1 MSTLRLLISMTLNL
15 PNKVALRMKEI
26 RLEFFLKT
34 SPTVLFSR
42 ISTPSGLSE
51 WFADNV
57 KVEGKIYTFIWGK
70 TEQQAEILTMIPNVS
85 ISFRWLEMES
95 GYDFGFN
102 IIQDELTG
110 DVALIVTDNIDEDE
124 AEPEDVCNLWCS
136 QVAKLKHM
144 IGS

>member
-1 MSTLRLLISMTLNL
+1 MTEL
-15 PNKVALRMKEI
+15 

-42 ISTPSGLSE
+42 ISTPSGMAE

-57 KVEGKIYTFIWGK
+57 KIDGKIFTFIWG
-70 TEQQAEILTMIPNVS
+70 TSEQQAEVLSMVPNVS
-85 ISFRWLEMES
+85 ISFRWLDQEPDS
-95 GYDFGFN
+95 KFGFN
-102 IIQDELTG
+102 IVQDELTG
-110 DVALIVTDNIDEDE
+110 DVALIVIDHVDESDVEDTR
-124 AEPEDVCNLWCS
+124 NLWVS

>member
-1 MSTLRLLISMTLNL
+1 
-15 PNKVALRMKEI
+15 MKEI

-42 ISTPSGLSE
+42 ISTPSGLAE

-57 KVEGKIYTFIWGK
+57 KVEGKILTFVWGT
-70 TEQQAEILTMIPNVS
+70 TEQQAEILAMIPNVS
-85 ISFRWLEMES
+85 ISFRWLGIDP
-95 GYDFGFN
+95 GYQFGFN

-110 DVALIVTDNIDEDE
+110 DVALIVTDNIDEE
-124 AEPEDVCNLWCS
+124 EVEDTRNLWCS
-136 QVAKLKHM
+136 QIAKLKHM

>member
-1 MSTLRLLISMTLNL
+1 
-15 PNKVALRMKEI
+15 MKEI

-34 SPTVLFSR
+34 SPAVLFSR
-42 ISTPSGLSE
+42 ISTPSGLAE

-57 KVEGKIYTFIWGK
+57 KIEGKIFTFYWGT
-70 TEQQAEILTMIPNVS
+70 TEQQAQVLSMIPNVA
-85 ISFRWLEMES
+85 ISFRWLDMEP
-95 GYDFGFN
+95 GYEFGFN

-110 DVALIVTDNIDEDE
+110 DVALIVTDNIDDADAEDTS
-124 AEPEDVCNLWCS
+124 NLWIS

>member
-1 MSTLRLLISMTLNL
+1 
-15 PNKVALRMKEI
+15 MKEI

-34 SPTVLFSR
+34 SPAVLFSR
-42 ISTPSGLSE
+42 ISTPSGLAE

-57 KVEGKIYTFIWGK
+57 KVEGKIFTFNWGT
-70 TEQQAEILTMIPNVS
+70 TEQKAEILTMIPNVL
-85 ISFRWLEMES
+85 INFRWLDMEP
-95 GYDFGFN
+95 GYEFGFN

-110 DVALIVTDNIDEDE
+110 DVALIVTDNIEEEE
-124 AEPEDVCNLWCS
+124 AEDTRNLWIS

>member
-1 MSTLRLLISMTLNL
+1 
-15 PNKVALRMKEI
+15 MKEI

-42 ISTPSGLSE
+42 ISTPSGLAE

-57 KVEGKIYTFIWGK
+57 KVEGKIFTFFWGE
-70 TEQQAEILTMIPNVS
+70 TEQQAEILTMIPNVM
-85 ISFRWLEMES
+85 INFRWLDGETSSE
-95 GYDFGFN
+95 FGFN

-110 DVALIVTDNIDEDE
+110 DVALIVTDNI
-124 AEPEDVCNLWCS
+124 EDVDAVDASNLWIS

>member
-1 MSTLRLLISMTLNL
+1 MTEL
-15 PNKVALRMKEI
+15 

-42 ISTPSGLSE
+42 ISTPSGMAE

-57 KVEGKIYTFIWGK
+57 KIDGKIFTFIWG
-70 TEQQAEILTMIPNVS
+70 TSEQQAEVLTMVPNVS
-85 ISFRWLEMES
+85 ISFRWLDQEPDS
-95 GYDFGFN
+95 KFGFN
-102 IIQDELTG
+102 IVQDELTG
-110 DVALIVTDNIDEDE
+110 DVALIVIDHVDESDVEDTR
-124 AEPEDVCNLWCS
+124 NLWVS

>member
-1 MSTLRLLISMTLNL
+1 
-15 PNKVALRMKEI
+15 MKEI
-26 RLEFFLKT
+26 KLEFFLKT

-42 ISTPSGLSE
+42 ISTASGLAE

-57 KVEGKIYTFIWGK
+57 KIEGKIFTFFWGT
-70 TEQQAEILTMIPNVS
+70 TEQQAEILAMIPNVL
-85 ISFRWLEMES
+85 INFRWLDMAPDYE
-95 GYDFGFN
+95 FGFN

-110 DVALIVTDNIDEDE
+110 DVALVVTDNIDEDDV
-124 AEPEDVCNLWCS
+124 EDTRNLWIS

>member
-1 MSTLRLLISMTLNL
+1 MT
-15 PNKVALRMKEI
+15 EI

-34 SPTVLFSR
+34 SPSVLFSR
-42 ISTPSGLSE
+42 ISTASGLAE

-57 KVEGKIYTFIWGK
+57 KVDGKIFTFIWEGA
-70 TEQQAEILTMIPNVS
+70 EQQARILAMVPNES
-85 ISFRWLEMES
+85 IRFKWMDIEPFYE
-95 GYDFGFN
+95 FGFN

-110 DVALIVTDNIDEDE
+110 DVALVVTDNRDDDDAEDNS
-124 AEPEDVCNLWCS
+124 NLWCS

>member
-1 MSTLRLLISMTLNL
+1 
-15 PNKVALRMKEI
+15 MKEI

-34 SPTVLFSR
+34 SPAVLFSR
-42 ISTPSGLSE
+42 ISTPSGLAE

-57 KVEGKIYTFIWGK
+57 KVDGKIFTFYWGA
-70 TEQQAEILTMIPNVS
+70 TEQQAEILTMVPNVM
-85 ISFRWLEMES
+85 INFRWLDGEPSFE
-95 GYDFGFN
+95 FGFN

-110 DVALIVTDNIDEDE
+110 DVALIVTDNIEEDD
-124 AEPEDVCNLWCS
+124 AEDARNLWVS

>member
-1 MSTLRLLISMTLNL
+1 
-15 PNKVALRMKEI
+15 MKEI

-34 SPTVLFSR
+34 SPAVLFSR
-42 ISTPSGLSE
+42 ISTPSGLAE

-57 KVEGKIYTFIWGK
+57 KVEGKIFTFIWGN
-70 TEQQAEILTMIPNVS
+70 TEQQAEILSMIPNVF
-85 ISFRWLEMES
+85 ISFRWLDMDP
-95 GYDFGFN
+95 GYEFSFN

-110 DVALIVTDNIDEDE
+110 DVALIVTDNIDEDD
-124 AEPEDVCNLWCS
+124 AEDTRNLWSS

>member
-1 MSTLRLLISMTLNL
+1 MTEL
-15 PNKVALRMKEI
+15 

-42 ISTPSGLSE
+42 ISTPSGLAE

-57 KVEGKIYTFIWGK
+57 KIDGKIFTFIWGT
-70 TEQQAEILTMIPNVS
+70 TEQQAEILSMVPNIS
-85 ISFRWLEMES
+85 ISFRWLDQEPDS
-95 GYDFGFN
+95 KFGFN
-102 IIQDELTG
+102 IVQDELTG
-110 DVALIVTDNIDEDE
+110 DVALIVIDHVDESDAEDTR
-124 AEPEDVCNLWCS
+124 NLWVS